1 MVVSVVT
8 RAIGGVWVAVGG
20 VEDSSKLPIMMLFG
34 NVLNLPRDSKSS
46 GS

>member
-1 MVVSVVT
+1 MVVSEVT
-8 RAIGGVWVAVGG
+8 RVIGGVWVVAGG
-20 VEDSSKLPIMMLFG
+20 VEDGSKLPITMLFG